1 MMPII
6 QGEAFHGLQ
15 ANSASQAVAHT
26 SLGILGKSE
35 FYRELEGVRWEQD
48 MFGYGCISDLILER
62 SRSKE

>member
-26 SLGILGKSE
+26 SLSILGKSE
-35 FYRELEGVRWEQD
+35 FYRGLEGVR
-48 MFGYGCISDLILER
+48 
-62 SRSKE
+62 

>member
-35 FYRELEGVRWEQD
+35 FYRALEEAMW
-48 MFGYGCISDLILER
+48 
-62 SRSKE
+62 K